1 MLFKDQQQPGHM
13 RLSLSSA
20 PFYAS
25 ALVITVLG
33 LFIGAFWAINEYQA
47 YLASVDNIINNYH
60 KQYQRR
66 VKEELEKVV
75 DFIEYKRLQMD
86 MQVEQDLRANVQA
99 AYTIASHMY
108 SSASDHLTEEE
119 MREQVIE
126 ILRPIRWANG
136 KGFYF
141 VGRLTSK
148 TIELFSDEPFY
159 EGKRAGEFHDAT
171 GKPVIEN
178 LVDLIENDGAGL
190 YRFDM
195 LKPAFSGTKFGM
207 LTFVKSFKPFDWF
220 IGAAIYSEDIE
231 RDVQND
237 VISRIRIMRFGN
249 DGDVLGFRKNGTII
263 ISQDETILG
272 RNITTLKD
280 DRLFSYGEKMLD
292 AGLGRIEDKYVR
304 YRVLEDQDTERQ
316 KMNYVQL
323 YPDWQWVLTTGMF
336 MDEMENAIQAETDTY
351 EWISFRNVLL
361 FCVMFGAAVILLL
374 LTAYIYSR
382 KIKKGINHFTDFFR
396 MAADSKMKIQ
406 RSELA
411 FSEFEVIGALANQMV
426 DDRIQKELI
435 LQRNELRQDTLL
447 RLGEMEGVTLQEKY
461 DFVLQRLIEI
471 TRSKS
476 GYLALVNGQQTYLTL
491 CSMFVE
497 NGVSLNAG
505 FENGQMSSTVERSGL
520 AGLAVSHRKPVK
532 ANTIF
537 SLGNMAPYR
546 FDVYNHLDVPV
557 MDGDKIV
564 MVCGVCNR
572 DTLYN
577 QSDKRQII
585 MLLEGL
591 WLHVLKTCSEKELAN
606 LERQVIAASQ
616 EERARIGQDLHDG
629 LCSHLSGVELL
640 SMALQ
645 KRLEQNSP
653 EEAKQLGMIR
663 GLIKEAIGKTGQLA
677 RGLYPVHLND
687 QGLQAAI
694 EELMTEVESA
704 FPAVECSLRYNFNEQ
719 EIDITIAT
727 HIYYIVRE
735 AVFNGVRHGDANRID
750 IAFAQEGRCY
760 SIMVK
765 DNGSGF
771 EQNTTRKGLGLH
783 TMKYR
788 AKGIGAELLVDSEVG
803 RGTIITIEGEVE

>member
-1 MLFKDQQQPGHM
+1 M

-25 ALVITVLG
+25 ALVILVLG
-33 LFIGAFWAINEYQA
+33 LFIGTFWAINEYQA
-47 YLASVDNIINNYH
+47 YRASIDNIINNYH

-75 DFIEYKRLQMD
+75 DFIEYKRLQAD
-86 MQVEQDLRANVQA
+86 MQVEQDLRTNVQS
-99 AYTIASHMY
+99 AYTIASHMF
-108 SSASDHLTEEE
+108 SSSCDHFTCTEV
-119 MREQVIE
+119 RDQVME
-126 ILRPIRWANG
+126 ILRPIRWNNG

-141 VGRLTSK
+141 VGQVK
-148 TIELFSDEPFY
+148 AGTIELFSDEPYY
-159 EGKRAGEFHDAT
+159 EGKGVGEFYDAA
-171 GKPVIEN
+171 GKPVIK
-178 LVDLIENDGAGL
+178 DLISLVENDGAGL
-190 YRFDM
+190 YRFE
-195 LKPAFSGTKFGM
+195 LAKPAFPGASFEM
-207 LTFVKSFKPFDWF
+207 MAFVKYFEPFDWF
-220 IGAAIYSEDIE
+220 IGAGIYSEDIE
-231 RDVQND
+231 KEVQND
-237 VISRIRIMRFGN
+237 VISRIRLMRFGN
-249 DGDVLGFRKNGTII
+249 DGDVLGFRNNGTII
-263 ISQDETILG
+263 ISKDETQLG
-272 RNITTLKD
+272 RSVSALVD
-280 DRLFSYGEKMLD
+280 DRMYQYGEKMLD
-292 AGLGRIEDKYVR
+292 VGLGRIEDQYVR
-304 YRVLEDQDTERQ
+304 YSVIEDGSPDRQ

-323 YPDWQWVLTTGMF
+323 YPDWGWILTTGMF

-361 FCVMFGAAVILLL
+361 FCVMFGIAVILLL
-374 LTAYIYSR
+374 LVAYIYSR

-396 MAADSKMKIQ
+396 KAAEGKMKIQ

-447 RLGEMEGVTLQEKY
+447 HLGEMDEFTLQEKY
-461 DFVLQRLIEI
+461 DFVLQRVIEI

-476 GYLALVNGQQTYLTL
+476 GYLALVNSQQSYLTL
-491 CSMFVE
+491 CSMFIE
-497 NGVSLNAG
+497 LGVSANVG
-505 FENGQMSSTVERSGL
+505 FASGQMTSSIEKSGL
-520 AGLAVSHRKPVK
+520 AGIAVSHRKAVM
-532 ANTIF
+532 ANGLF
-537 SLGNMAPYR
+537 SLGSFEPYR
-546 FDVYNHLDVPV
+546 FNVFNHLDIPV

-564 MVCGVCNR
+564 LVCGVCNR

-577 QSDKRQII
+577 QSDIRQIS

-591 WLHVLKTCSEKELAN
+591 WLHVLKTCSEKELAT

-640 SMALQ
+640 TTALQ
-645 KRLEQNSP
+645 KRLEQKSP
-653 EEAKQLGMIR
+653 EEATQLGMIR

-704 FPAVECSLRYNFNEQ
+704 FPTVRCSLSYRFNEQ
-719 EIDITIAT
+719 DVEISVAT

-735 AVFNGVRHGDANRID
+735 AVFNGVRHGDADRID
-750 IAFAQEGRCY
+750 ILFSQHNGRY
-760 SIMVK
+760 TITVT

-771 EQNTTRKGLGLH
+771 EETTTRKGLGLH

-788 AKGIGAELLVDSEVG
+788 AKGIGAELLVESEVDA
-803 RGTIITIEGEVE
+803 GTCITIEGEVE